1 MQDLENDMDD
11 LFQRAAENYPLKNQ
25 KGDWDSVAKK
35 IIVKDDADEITGIAM
50 PKKSNQSTLFFIIL
64 FMLLAGGI
72 MFYMF
77 TNSSSKSNNLLAKK
91 NGNNMYSGQLNNKVV
106 GNKADAD
113 KLHHDQSIFSLN
125 EEKNPKTKTKLL
137 YDNFS
142 NNTIS
147 GTGNTSYHIK
157 PKVTGL
163 IENDAMVNSTI
174 ENTDEDNAD
183 DAENK
188 SLIKKTNPEILL
200 LSKQEKEK
208 VNIHKQKNDTSLIA
222 EKNIRK
228 KIADQKNKGLY
239 MGIVTGIN
247 FSKVASGPFDNTG
260 FAAGI
265 LLGFRVN
272 KALSFETGFFWNK
285 KHYTSDG
292 KYFSMNKIRS
302 SMPSGM
308 IVDNVESES
317 SLIEIPINAKFDLT
331 RKKSSNVF
339 ISGGM
344 SSYIMT
350 MERNA
355 YNASVNGNSE
365 KVSGVYGKPDYGFA
379 TVVNFSVG
387 YEHKISRTLN
397 IRTEPFIKIPL
408 QGIGVGNL
416 PVTSA
421 GIQISIT
428 GHLN

>member
-1 MQDLENDMDD
+1 MQELENDMDD

-35 IIVKDDADEITGIAM
+35 ITIKDDADAITVVAM
-50 PKKSNQSTLFFIIL
+50 PKKSNKTTLFFIIL
-64 FMLLAGGI
+64 FMLLAGCI

-91 NGNNMYSGQLNNKVV
+91 ISNKIYSGQLNNKVAES
-106 GNKADAD
+106 KTDAD
-113 KLHHDQSIFSLN
+113 SLNHDQSSLASKL
-125 EEKNPKTKTKLL
+125 EKYQKNNTKLP
-137 YDNFS
+137 YNNFS

-147 GTGNTSYHIK
+147 VAGNTSLRSK
-157 PKVTGL
+157 TKVTGL
-163 IENDAMVNSTI
+163 IENTAAVNSTF
-174 ENTDEDNAD
+174 ENTNQDNV
-183 DAENK
+183 DAAANK
-188 SLIKKTNPEILL
+188 SLNKKTNPEILL

-265 LLGFRVN
+265 LLGFRLN

-285 KHYTSDG
+285 KDYTSDG

-308 IVDNVESES
+308 TVDNLESKS
-317 SLIEIPINAKFDLT
+317 SLIEVPLNAKFDVV
-331 RKKSSNVF
+331 RKSTSNVF
-339 ISGGM
+339 VSGGM

-355 YNASVNGNSE
+355 YNASVNGNPE
-365 KVSGVYGKPDYGFA
+365 KVSGVYGKPNYGFA
-379 TVVNFSVG
+379 TVVNFSFG
-387 YEHKISRTLN
+387 YERKISRTLN